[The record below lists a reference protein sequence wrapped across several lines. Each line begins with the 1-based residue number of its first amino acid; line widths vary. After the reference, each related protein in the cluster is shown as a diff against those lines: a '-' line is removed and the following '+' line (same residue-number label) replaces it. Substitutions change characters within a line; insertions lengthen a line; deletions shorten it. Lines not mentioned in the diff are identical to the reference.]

1 MHRRSFIALAATSIL
16 AAPSILRAQD
26 RKFEGITL
34 QVNGYGGDYDRLM
47 TELISVPLERRT
59 GLKVSYTPGA
69 SAAAVAK
76 VIATPNSPPFDIL
89 LCDSPSLPELVAAQS
104 IQPISA
110 SEVAGVGKLI
120 PGIREFGDFGLPI
133 SLAASTLTY
142 NTDLVKEP
150 LAALS
155 DLARPDLAGGVGL
168 FNLENNG
175 GLLLLIALAVAN
187 GGSLDNMD
195 PGFEAFGKIYPNV
208 VSLTPSTVNLQQLFQ
223 QGEAVAGAFWD
234 GRLHSM
240 RAAGVPMA
248 MVSPTEGLYAG
259 RTYFCPVKNSRHPEA
274 VLAFLDQAM
283 SDEFI
288 GGMAKF
294 FRYGPTTN
302 VKLDEDVAASILT
315 HGDGLKKLKPVDWT
329 KVAANRS
336 AWFTRFNREF
346 R

>member
-1 MHRRSFIALAATSIL
+1 MALAATTIL
-16 AAPSILRAQD
+16 ATPSILRAQD

-47 TELISVPLERRT
+47 TELISVPLEQST

-76 VIATPNSPPFDIL
+76 VIATPDSPPFDIL
-89 LCDSPSLPELVAAQS
+89 LCDSPSLPELVAAEAL
-104 IQPISA
+104 QPVTE
-110 SEVAGVGKLI
+110 SEI
-120 PGIREFGDFGLPI
+120 PGLGRLISSAREFESYGVPI
-133 SLAASTLTY
+133 CFSSNALTY
-142 NTDLVKEP
+142 NTDIVKDP
-150 LAALS
+150 LIAFA
-155 DLARPDLAGGVGL
+155 DLARTDLAGGVGL

-175 GLLLLIALAVAN
+175 GLLLLIALAEAN

-234 GRLHSM
+234 GRIHAM
-240 RAAGVPMA
+240 RSAGVPMA
-248 MVSPTEGLYAG
+248 LVSPSEGLYAV
-259 RTYFCPVKNSRHPEA
+259 RSYFCPVKNSRHPEA
-274 VLAFLDQAM
+274 VQAFLEQAL

-288 GGMAKF
+288 AGLASF

-302 VKLDEDVAASILT
+302 VKLEDDVAESILT
-315 HGDGLKKLKPVDWT
+315 YGEGLNNLKPVDWT